1 DVYKRQAKDA
11 AGNDAVLTLPV
22 PGAANSLGANK
33 AIVIDG
39 IAPVITS
46 VSSTKAD
53 GSYGLGESIAITV
66 TFDEAVT
73 VTGTPQL
80 ELETGAVD
88 RKVDYSSGTGTNTLT
103 FNYTVQM
110 GDESADLDYKA
121 TNALTLNG
129 GTIKDA
135 AGNDAT
141 LTLAAPGAANSL
153 GNNKALVVEA
163 FPTVTLSVSNTTIAE
178 AAGTS
183 TITATLSAVSSQDV
197 TVTLAYSG
205 TATSG
210 IDYNNTAS
218 TSITVPAGNLSANAA
233 VGITA
238 SQDVNPETNET
249 VIIDITG
256 VTKGTENGTQQQTIT
271 ITDDDTPSVS
281 FTSTT
286 SSGLESVSSAN
297 ITVDLNIAS
306 ALTVTVDYTVTGT
319 ASSGTDYTLAN
330 GTLTFNPADVQE
342 TITIAGIVDD
352 AILESNETVIIT
364 LSNPSNANLGTN
376 TAHTYTIT
384 DNDAAAVTIADVSG
398 SENGGA
404 ITLTATLDNAV
415 QGGFTVEVSTADGTA
430 TTADSDY
437 TSITSQTLTFAGTA
451 GETQTFTITPTADTK
466 LEGNETVTISQGNL
480 AATSLSVNI
489 TDQAT
494 VTINNDDN
502 ASVTIA
508 DVSGSENGG
517 AITLTATL
525 DNAVQGGFTVDVNT
539 ADGTA
544 LAASDYTAV
553 TSQTLTFAG
562 TAGET
567 QTFTVTPTDDAVE
580 ESTETLTVSMNNLAA
595 TALGV
600 TITDNATITL
610 TDDDDNTAPSGFTI
624 SISDALIAASET
636 ATTKFTFAGAEVG
649 TTYNY
654 TVSSN
659 NGGTNV
665 TGTGTI
671 ATATDEVTINN
682 LSGLNDGT
690 LTLSV
695 TLTDGSSNTST
706 AQTATSQLDKTAPA
720 APVVTGVSADSGSS
734 SSDGITSD
742 TTPDV
747 KGTAEAN
754 ASIEV
759 FVGGNSVGTTTAD
772 GSGDWTLAYSGV
784 NPLADGTISVTAKAT
799 DAAGNTSAASTAV
812 NVTIDA
818 TAPAAPVITSITP
831 DSGTSTTDK
840 ITNDQTNLTITGTGE
855 ANSQL
860 EITVNGITYSGLPV
874 DGSGNWSIAVGAI
887 LGTDGTYPVTA
898 TVTDAAGNQSAASA
912 AFSIIYDTT
921 APAAPTVDLDA
932 ASDLGQS
939 NTDNITHYN
948 ATDGLMLSGTA
959 EANAAIAL
967 SLTYNGITF
976 SGLTAAA
983 DGSGNW
989 TFDAGAIVSGVLA
1002 DGTVNNLV
1010 INAQATDAAGNQG
1023 VAGTLTVV
1031 LDQQMT
1037 ATLSPADNAIDI
1049 LPSVNLT
1056 MAFGEDVFK
1065 GTGNITIKKKSDDSI
1080 IETIPVSAV
1089 TINSGTVTIDPVNLI
1104 LPPATEFYINIDAG
1118 ALTDIAGNSYTI
1130 SNNTDWSFTIIAS
1143 SVVTSVAVPANN
1155 TYKIGDELDFTANF
1169 TLPITITG
1177 TPSIPVTIG
1186 ASTKIANLKAAVN
1199 NSSTAIFSYTIA
1211 EGDLD
1216 TDGIAIGAAISLNGG
1231 TIKDQFGTDAQ
1242 LALNNVA
1249 ATTSINVDGVRPVP
1263 TLTASTATLVNG
1275 SFTVEFTFSEA
1286 VTGFTLADITVANGT
1301 ASNLATITAGTKWS
1315 AEITPTADGTVSASL
1330 AAGVANDNAGNASA
1344 AGTAV
1349 SKTYDGTAPT
1359 ALSLT
1364 RKTANPILTA
1374 SAGFRVIFSEDVT
1387 GVDLADFE
1395 VILTGTAT
1403 GTLNAVTQVDAKT
1416 YDVTVTG
1423 ISGQGSIGLN
1433 LKDDDSIIDAA
1444 NNPLSG
1450 ALTGEVY
1457 VTNMLPTD
1465 IALAPSAIDENNALS
1480 AEVGTL
1486 STTDTDATDTHTYSL
1501 ITGTGDTDN
1510 GSFMVAGNKLFAGA
1524 AFNHEVKD
1532 SYSIRLQ
1539 TEDNNGGR
1547 FEKAF
1552 TITIN
1557 DVNEAPTDMSLSNNI
1572 IDEADDAGVLVGTMA
1587 SVDQDAAETFTY
1599 TLVAGTG
1606 DDNNLL
1612 FTFTGDELR
1621 TATPIN
1627 FETNT
1632 TLSIRVKVTDS
1643 GGLSYEEVFSI
1654 TVNNVELE
1662 EIRDFTKDAPDAR
1675 IKNFFSPNGD
1685 GINDL
1690 WVIDDI
1696 LDNPINEVKVF
1707 SQNGTL
1713 IFSERNYKNTWDGTY
1728 KGEAIPPGTYYYEIN
1743 VYNGEQIVKG
1753 FLTIIRTKN

>member
-1 DVYKRQAKDA
+1 
-11 AGNDAVLTLPV
+11 
-22 PGAANSLGANK
+22 
-33 AIVIDG
+33 
-39 IAPVITS
+39 
-46 VSSTKAD
+46 D

-103 FNYTVQM
+103 FTYAVQM
-110 GDESADLDYKA
+110 GDESTDLDYKA

-135 AGNDAT
+135 AGNNAT

-153 GNNKALVVEA
+153 GNNKALIIEA
-163 FPTVTLSVSNTTIAE
+163 FPTVTLSVGSTSIAE

-183 TITATLSAVSSQDV
+183 SITATLSAISSQDV

-205 TATSG
+205 TATNG
-210 IDYNNTAS
+210 IDYNVTAS
-218 TSITVPAGNLSANAA
+218 TSITVPAGSLSANAT
-233 VGITA
+233 VGIIAT
-238 SQDVNPETNET
+238 QDANPENNET
-249 VIIDITG
+249 IIIDITG
-256 VTKGTENGTQQQTIT
+256 VTKGTEDGVQQETIT
-271 ITDDDTPSVS
+271 ITDDDTPNVS

-306 ALTVTVDYTVTGT
+306 ALTVTVNYAVTGT
-319 ASSGTDYTLAN
+319 ATSGTDYTLAN

-342 TITIAGIVDD
+342 TISIASIVDD

-376 TAHTYTIT
+376 TVHTYTIT

-398 SENGGA
+398 AENGGA

-415 QGGFTVEVSTADGTA
+415 QGGFTVDVSTTDGTA

-437 TSITSQTLTFAGTA
+437 TTITSQTLTFAGTA
-451 GETQTFTITPTADTK
+451 GETQTFTISPTADTK
-466 LEGNETVTISQGNL
+466 LEANETVTISQGNL

-489 TDQAT
+489 TDGAT

-502 ASVTIA
+502 AAVTIA

-539 ADGTA
+539 TDGTA
-544 LAASDYTAV
+544 LAASDYTAIAG
-553 TSQTLTFAG
+553 QTLTFTG

-567 QTFTVTPTDDAVE
+567 QTFTVTPTNDAVE
-580 ESTETLTVSMNNLAA
+580 ESTESLTVSMNNLAG
-595 TALGV
+595 TTLGV
-600 TITDNATITL
+600 AITDNATITL
-610 TDDDDNTAPSGFTI
+610 TDDDDNTAPTGFTI
-624 SISDALIAASET
+624 TISDALIAASET

-671 ATATDEVTINN
+671 ATATDQITINN

-695 TLTDGSSNTST
+695 TLTDGSSNTSS
-706 AQTATSQLDKTAPA
+706 AQTATTVLKS
-720 APVVTGVSADSGSS
+720 V
-734 SSDGITSD
+734 I
-742 TTPDV
+742 TTPV
-747 KGTAEAN
+747 
-754 ASIEV
+754 
-759 FVGGNSVGTTTAD
+759 
-772 GSGDWTLAYSGV
+772 L
-784 NPLADGTISVTAKAT
+784 
-799 DAAGNTSAASTAV
+799 
-812 NVTIDA
+812 
-818 TAPAAPVITSITP
+818 TP
-831 DSGTSTTDK
+831 S
-840 ITNDQTNLTITGTGE
+840 
-855 ANSQL
+855 
-860 EITVNGITYSGLPV
+860 
-874 DGSGNWSIAVGAI
+874 
-887 LGTDGTYPVTA
+887 
-898 TVTDAAGNQSAASA
+898 
-912 AFSIIYDTT
+912 
-921 APAAPTVDLDA
+921 
-932 ASDLGQS
+932 
-939 NTDNITHYN
+939 
-948 ATDGLMLSGTA
+948 
-959 EANAAIAL
+959 
-967 SLTYNGITF
+967 
-976 SGLTAAA
+976 
-983 DGSGNW
+983 
-989 TFDAGAIVSGVLA
+989 
-1002 DGTVNNLV
+1002 
-1010 INAQATDAAGNQG
+1010 
-1023 VAGTLTVV
+1023 
-1031 LDQQMT
+1031 
-1037 ATLSPADNAIDI
+1037 DNAIDI
-1049 LPSVNLT
+1049 LPSANLT
-1056 MAFGEDVFK
+1056 MAFGEDIFK
-1065 GTGNITIKKKSDDSI
+1065 GTGNITIKKKSDGST
-1080 IETIPVSAV
+1080 IETIDVTSSAV
-1089 TINSGTVTIDPVNLI
+1089 TISSGTVTIDPVNLI

-1118 ALTDIAGNSYTI
+1118 ALTDIAGNSYAI
-1130 SNNTDWSFTIIAS
+1130 NNNTDWSFTIIAS
-1143 SVVTSVAVPANN
+1143 SVVTSVAVPANA
-1155 TYKIGDELDFTANF
+1155 TYKIGDQLDFTASF

-1186 ASTKIANLKAAVN
+1186 ASTKTASLKAAVN
-1199 NSSTAIFSYTIA
+1199 NSNIAIFSYTIA

-1216 TDGIAIGAAISLNGG
+1216 TDGIALGTTISLNGG

-1242 LALNNVA
+1242 LALNNIA

-1263 TLTASTATLVNG
+1263 TLTTSAATLVNG
-1275 SFTVEFTFSEA
+1275 SFIVEFTYSEA
-1286 VTGFTLADITVANGT
+1286 VTNFTLADITVANGT
-1301 ASNLATITAGTKWS
+1301 ATNFTTITAGTKWS
-1315 AEITPTADGTVSASL
+1315 AQITPTADGTVSTSL

-1374 SAGFRVIFSEDVT
+1374 SAGFRATFSEDVT
-1387 GVDLADFE
+1387 GVDLTDFE

-1403 GTLNAVTQVDAKT
+1403 GTLNAVAQVDAKT
-1416 YDVTVTG
+1416 YDITITG

-1433 LKDDDSIIDAA
+1433 LKDDDSILDAA

-1457 VTNMLPTD
+1457 VTNIAPTD
-1465 IALAPSAIDENNALS
+1465 ITLSPTTIDENNALS

-1501 ITGTGDTDN
+1501 IAGTGDTDN
-1510 GSFMVAGNKLFAGA
+1510 TRFMVAGNKLFAGA
-1524 AFNHEVKD
+1524 TFDHEAKD

-1539 TEDNNGGR
+1539 TQDNNGGR
-1547 FEKAF
+1547 FEKAL

-1557 DVNEAPTDMSLSNNI
+1557 DVNEAPTDISLSNNT
-1572 IDEADDAGVLVGTMA
+1572 IDEADDAGILVGTMA

-1621 TATPIN
+1621 TAAPIN
-1627 FETNT
+1627 FESNT

-1643 GGLSYEEVFSI
+1643 GGLSYEETFNI
-1654 TVNNVELE
+1654 TINNVELE

-1685 GINDL
+1685 GINDF

-1713 IFSERNYKNTWDGTY
+1713 IFSQRNYKNTWDGTY

-1753 FLTIIRTKN
+1753 FLTIIRTTN